1 MKTPSQRPAQSLRK
15 RFAAT
20 SPIFVIVRLAT
31 AWLATTLMQAQGVA
45 PVNQNVNQIAIL
57 HWYPVNRIPAVIPL
71 VGQGDAAPQM
81 LAFDGSQMVMTTNMS
96 VAIGCKTGGEFS
108 QNPNEGLP
116 GEELCAIDLS
126 TGTPASWLAYDG
138 ARLWFSNSANNTV
151 TVWPPNRYGE
161 QTFAVGT
168 NPQGIAFDGGNIW
181 VANSGSNTVTK
192 LGASLGG
199 LKGTF
204 AVGTAPVGVAYDS
217 VNIWIANS
225 GSNNVTK
232 LRPSDGTVLG
242 TFTVGTAPMGIAY
255 DGANIWVANSG
266 SSSVTKLNAS
276 TGAVLGTFTVGA
288 GPYALAYDGANI
300 WVTCRTG
307 NSVYELQA
315 STGAVEQTIAMPA
328 SPQGVAF
335 DGTSI
340 WVTLPSITSLAK
352 L

>member
-1 MKTPSQRPAQSLRK
+1 VKTPSQHPARSFRK
-15 RFAAT
+15 Q
-20 SPIFVIVRLAT
+20 LAT
-31 AWLATTLMQAQGVA
+31 ATPIFAILCLATTLIQAQGVA
-45 PVNQNVNQIAIL
+45 PVNQNVNQIATL
-57 HWYPVNRIPAVIPL
+57 HWYPVNRIPAVFSL
-71 VGQGDAAPQM
+71 GSGSAYGTLGM
-81 LAFDGSQMVMTTNMS
+81 LAFDGARMLVTTS
-96 VAIGCKTGGEFS
+96 SGEVLGCPTGGEAF
-108 QNPNEGLP
+108 QTPNDLNCETALP
-116 GEELCAIDLS
+116 TENAG
-126 TGTPASWLAYDG
+126 GSWLAYDG
-138 ARLWFSNSANNTV
+138 VRVWTVKSASNTV
-151 TVWPPNRYGE
+151 NVYPPNQYGG

-204 AVGTAPVGVAYDS
+204 AVGTAPVGVAFDS
-217 VNIWIANS
+217 FSIWVANS

-232 LRPSDGTVLG
+232 LRTSDGTVLG
-242 TFTVGTAPMGIAY
+242 TFAVGTAPMGVAY

-266 SSSVTKLNAS
+266 SSSVTKLRAS
-276 TGAVLGTFTVGA
+276 DGTVLGTFTVGA

-307 NSVYELQA
+307 NSVYELLA

-328 SPQGVAF
+328 APQGVAF

-340 WVTLPSITSLAK
+340 WVTLPSINSLAK